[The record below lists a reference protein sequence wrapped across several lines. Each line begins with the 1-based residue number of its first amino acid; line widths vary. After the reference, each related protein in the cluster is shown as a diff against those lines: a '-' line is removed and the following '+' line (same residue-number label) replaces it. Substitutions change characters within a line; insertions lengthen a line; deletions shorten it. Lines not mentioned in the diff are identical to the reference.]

1 MRYGW
6 NMAAMRRSTIAPILL
21 ALGLAAA
28 GCKEEGTISV
38 RRIDFV
44 GVQALDESELH
55 NALALRESSR
65 LPWGRQQYFDRARL
79 ESDLKRIEAFY
90 SDRGYP
96 DARVTGFNV
105 DLNKEQDEASVT
117 ITVKEGEPIRV
128 AAVEFKEFEVLTP
141 GRLEGVTSQVPL
153 KVGDPRDRRNVLA
166 THELLLNALRDE
178 GYPSASVSTSETVP
192 EGTRQAAVTF
202 TASPGTLAHFG
213 EVEIVGNKS
222 VGEQVINRHLLY
234 RPGDLYRRRVVR
246 ESQRRLYGMR
256 LFQFVNIETVE
267 AEAQGDQVRT
277 RVTVAESKHQQM
289 NFGIGYGTEEK
300 ARVDAEYRHVNFLGG
315 ARTAGVHGRWS
326 SLDRGVRANVNQPYV
341 FNPRLS
347 LDMQGQH
354 WYTYTPAYFSVVSGG
369 KATLLHSTTRRMSFS
384 VSLQS
389 EQSTSRISDEVLND
403 PELLNDIRDDLIALG
418 LDPTTGEQ
426 SGVLNAI
433 SFDFQRSTADDL
445 LNASRGYQLALHT
458 EQAGVFT
465 GTYRYTAFSLDAR
478 HYIPLGE
485 GLVIANRMQAG
496 TLNAR
501 DDDPTKVPF
510 SKKFFLGGAT
520 SVRGWGRFEV
530 SPLASGLPIGGNS
543 LFAAT
548 SELRARIV
556 GNLGGVAFFDLGN
569 VWEDDWT
576 FDLNDLRY
584 AVGLGA
590 RYRTPIGPVRFD
602 FGYQLNPIPGLL
614 IEGEEQTRQWRM
626 HFSIGQ
632 AF

>member
-1 MRYGW
+1 
-6 NMAAMRRSTIAPILL
+6 
-21 ALGLAAA
+21 
-28 GCKEEGTISV
+28 
-38 RRIDFV
+38 
-44 GVQALDESELH
+44 
-55 NALALRESSR
+55 
-65 LPWGRQQYFDRARL
+65 
-79 ESDLKRIEAFY
+79 
-90 SDRGYP
+90 
-96 DARVTGFNV
+96 
-105 DLNKEQDEASVT
+105 
-117 ITVKEGEPIRV
+117 
-128 AAVEFKEFEVLTP
+128 
-141 GRLEGVTSQVPL
+141 
-153 KVGDPRDRRNVLA
+153 
-166 THELLLNALRDE
+166 
-178 GYPSASVSTSETVP
+178 
-192 EGTRQAAVTF
+192 
-202 TASPGTLAHFG
+202 
-213 EVEIVGNKS
+213 
-222 VGEQVINRHLLY
+222 
-234 RPGDLYRRRVVR
+234 
-246 ESQRRLYGMR
+246 
-256 LFQFVNIETVE
+256 
-267 AEAQGDQVRT
+267 
-277 RVTVAESKHQQM
+277 
-289 NFGIGYGTEEK
+289 
-300 ARVDAEYRHVNFLGG
+300 
-315 ARTAGVHGRWS
+315 
-326 SLDRGVRANVNQPYV
+326 
-341 FNPRLS
+341 
-347 LDMQGQH
+347 
-354 WYTYTPAYFSVVSGG
+354 
-369 KATLLHSTTRRMSFS
+369 MSFS